1 MRPWGG
7 GAPVFS
13 DRSEAGRRLASAVSE
28 MADDDSLVLGLPR
41 GGVPVAYEVA
51 EALDLQLDILVV
63 RKLGVPWQPELAMG
77 AIGEGDVIVMDH
89 RVIDMAGVD
98 DRALADVRRREGIE
112 LSRRCFQYRGG
123 RRRPDLVDRTAII
136 VDDGLAT
143 GSTAHAACLVA
154 RALGARRVIVAV
166 PVASP
171 AAVERLRPVCDG
183 VVALIAPQD
192 LSAIGQYYA
201 DFSPTSDDE
210 VLALLAGDH
219 DAGPTMSQ

>member
-1 MRPWGG
+1 MRPWRGG
-7 GAPVFS
+7 EPVFA
-13 DRSEAGRRLASAVSE
+13 DRPEAGRRLAAAVSDL
-28 MADDDSLVLGLPR
+28 ASGDSMVLGLPR

-51 EALDLQLDILVV
+51 KALNLKLDILVV

-77 AIGEGDVIVMDH
+77 AIGEGDVV
-89 RVIDMAGVD
+89 VIDQHALDVAGVD
-98 DRALADVRRREGIE
+98 DRALADVRRREGTE
-112 LSRRCFQYRGG
+112 LSRRSLRYRGG
-123 RRRPDLVDRTAII
+123 RRPPDLVDRTAII

-154 RALGARRVIVAV
+154 RALGARKVIVAV

-171 AAVERLRPVCDG
+171 AAVERLSPVCDG
-183 VVALIAPQD
+183 VVALISPED

-201 DFSPTSDDE
+201 DFSPTSDAE
-210 VLALLAGDH
+210 VLELLTGDD

>member
-1 MRPWGG
+1 MRPWRGG
-7 GAPVFS
+7 EPVFA
-13 DRSEAGRRLASAVSE
+13 DRPEAGRRLAAAVSDL
-28 MADDDSLVLGLPR
+28 ASGDSMVLGLPR

-51 EALDLQLDILVV
+51 KALKLKLDILVV

-77 AIGEGDVIVMDH
+77 AIGEGDVV
-89 RVIDMAGVD
+89 VIDQHVLDVAGVD
-98 DRALADVRRREGIE
+98 DRALADVRRREGTE
-112 LSRRCFQYRGG
+112 LSRRSLRYRGG
-123 RRRPDLVDRTAII
+123 RRPPDLVDRTAII

-154 RALGARRVIVAV
+154 RALGARKVIVAV

-171 AAVERLRPVCDG
+171 AAVERLSPVCDG
-183 VVALIAPQD
+183 VVALISPED

-201 DFSPTSDDE
+201 DFSPTSDAE
-210 VLALLAGDH
+210 VLELLTGDD